1 MNMNKEYRRELA
13 QLDRVE
19 TKILTD
25 LRKVIFNC
33 TRAEIKLE
41 TKKEQAEARYQK
53 EIDKLDRRRAIL
65 NGRLS

>member
-25 LRKVIFNC
+25 LHKVIFNC
-33 TRAEIKLE
+33 KRAEIKLE
-41 TKKEQAEARYQK
+41 KKREQAVARCQK